1 MQAQASKAPTRS
13 DVQATEPGM
22 KEQRAIEQRDGGTD
36 GRQGG
41 RQKLN
46 PSPPLAQPEQ
56 KVTQG
61 ATTRTHTRQ
70 EAMEDRG
77 TCLGFR
83 GDDISTVKKKKHK
96 KNKKHKK
103 HKAQKRISKTWFGFV
118 DRAYVGTKD
127 RDVLHDRFGTAGEA

>member
-1 MQAQASKAPTRS
+1 M
-13 DVQATEPGM
+13 
-22 KEQRAIEQRDGGTD
+22 
-36 GRQGG
+36 
-41 RQKLN
+41 N
-46 PSPPLAQPEQ
+46 PSLPLAQPKQ

-61 ATTRTHTRQ
+61 ATTRTHIRQ

-83 GDDISTVKKKKHK
+83 SDDISTVKKKKHE

-103 HKAQKRISKTWFGFV
+103 HKTQKRISKTWFSFV

-127 RDVLHDRFGTAGEA
+127 RDVLYDQFGNAGEAWQNHCYKDLSSYAHGLELENRLHIATSISLPKPQSY